1 MSIPSF
7 HHSSLKPQDSV
18 VSLDAKEASHAAK
31 SRRLRVGQRVRL
43 FNGFGL
49 VALGALSLVE
59 RRTVMVELDSF
70 EQLDPPARRVSI
82 AVAIPKGDRQKV
94 MVDILTQLGVFEIIP
109 VRCRYSETK
118 FNDNTAEKWLR
129 VSIEACKQSQN
140 PWMPRIASEQ
150 DLDQLLGS
158 LPESSDNSDPSSIS
172 SLQSNH
178 SLTTQHSQR
187 NLVVANTDGEC
198 LLSLAQSNSD
208 VTVLIGPEGGF
219 SEQEFSK
226 LRQFS
231 VPSMRIGPYIL
242 RTEAAAISAASMLVG

>member
-7 HHSSLKPQDSV
+7 YYPSLTPQDSV

-31 SRRLRVGQRVRL
+31 SRRLRVGQQVRL
-43 FNGFGL
+43 FNGLGL
-49 VALGALSLVE
+49 VAMGALSLVE
-59 RRTVMVELDSF
+59 RRNVMIELDSF
-70 EQLDPPARRVSI
+70 EQLEAPARRVSI
-82 AVAIPKGDRQKV
+82 AVATPKGDRQKV
-94 MVDILTQLGVFEIIP
+94 MIDILTQLGVFEIIP
-109 VRCRYSETK
+109 VRCQYSETK
-118 FNDNTAEKWLR
+118 FNHNTADKWVR

-140 PWMPRIASEQ
+140 PWLPRIASER

-158 LPESSDNSDPSSIS
+158 WEEGCDN
-172 SLQSNH
+172 SNH
-178 SLTTQHSQR
+178 SQRNQSQR
-187 NLVVANTDGEC
+187 NLVVANADGEC
-198 LLSLAQSNSD
+198 LLNLTQDNSD

-219 SEQEFSK
+219 SEQEFVK

>member
-1 MSIPSF
+1 M
-7 HHSSLKPQDSV
+7 
-18 VSLDAKEASHAAK
+18 VSLDAKEASHAVK
-31 SRRLRVGQRVRL
+31 SRRLRIGQKVRL
-43 FNGFGL
+43 FNGLGL

-70 EQLDPPARRVSI
+70 EQLEPPARRVSI

-118 FNDNTAEKWLR
+118 FNDNTAEKWQR

-140 PWMPRIASEQ
+140 PWLPKIASEQ

-158 LPESSDNSDPSSIS
+158 QDNSEHSQAIS
-172 SLQSNH
+172 GQSKH
-178 SLTTQHSQR
+178 GQR
-187 NLVVANTDGEC
+187 NLIVANADGDC
-198 LLSLAQSNSD
+198 LFSLAPGNSD
-208 VTVLIGPEGGF
+208 VTVLVGPEGGF
-219 SEQEFSK
+219 SEQEFLK